1 MMLIPAGVVAFVSI
15 CATLVMLAQ
24 RNFADAFTRSCVSVF
39 YLVLAVL
46 PVQIEVARELNRW
59 FWVLVLGMEVFWW
72 GAMVVI
78 KRWRKP

>member
-1 MMLIPAGVVAFVSI
+1 MLIPAGMVAFVSI

-24 RNFADAFTRSCVSVF
+24 RHYADAFTRLCVSVF
-39 YLVLAVL
+39 YLALAVL

-72 GAMVVI
+72 GAMWVI